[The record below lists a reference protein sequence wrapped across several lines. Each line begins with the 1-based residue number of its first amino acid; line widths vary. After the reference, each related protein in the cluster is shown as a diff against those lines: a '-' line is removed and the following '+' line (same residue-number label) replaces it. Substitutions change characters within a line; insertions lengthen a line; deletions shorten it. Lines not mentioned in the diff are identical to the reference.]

1 MLLKEKVGIVT
12 GAASGMGREAVMLF
26 AEEGA
31 RVVCA
36 DRDLAGAQKAAR
48 QASDSGPD
56 SLALEVD
63 IVTQA
68 STRRVAEET
77 IRRFGRIDF
86 LVNYAGVWDPAGI
99 DEIDDARWDRILDVN
114 LKGTFFMCQAV
125 APAMIAQRY
134 GRIVLV
140 GSIAARLGGE
150 MGGPHYAASKGGVI
164 SLGRSLARRL
174 GKHHI
179 NVNTINPG
187 ATDTPMTSTWS
198 LEVKAMMAKATPTGR
213 IGTPIDM
220 ARVAAFLVSD
230 YAEWV
235 SGQTIEV
242 NGGYYFG

>member
-48 QASDSGPD
+48 QASDTGPD
-56 SLALEVD
+56 SLALEVN
-63 IVTQA
+63 VVAQA
-68 STRRVAEET
+68 STRRVADET
-77 IRRFGRIDF
+77 VRHFGRIDF

-99 DEIDDARWDRILDVN
+99 DEIDDAVWDRVLDVN

-125 APAMIAQRY
+125 APAMIGQQY

-179 NVNTINPG
+179 NVNTIDPG

-198 LEVKAMMAKATPTGR
+198 PEVKAMMAKATPTGR

-230 YAEWV
+230 YAGWV

>member
-1 MLLKEKVGIVT
+1 VLLKEKVGIVT